1 MLHAVRIFVEWN
13 QRLRAD
19 RCLASLSR
27 GLTSPAQKFLFA
39 PSRLRAI
46 ALLLAALLCASN
58 LHAEDKK
65 DDKKNDSTK
74 PAVER
79 ASYFRDIRPI
89 FQEHCQGC
97 HQPAKRGG
105 DFLMT
110 EFAKLL
116 QGGESGLAAIVPG
129 YPAKSNLVTQ
139 ITPDKDNHAEMP
151 AEAKPLNETQRDLI
165 ARWISEGAT
174 DDTPASAREQ
184 FDAAHPPKYPQ
195 PPLITALDV
204 SPGGSLVAISGYH
217 EVLLHR
223 TADLG
228 KGPKESLAGRLI
240 GLSER
245 IQSVRFS
252 PDGKLLAVAGGSPGR
267 MGEIQIWNVA
277 DKSLQLART
286 FTYDTLYGV
295 SWSPDGT
302 KLGFGCA
309 DNSVRAIN
317 AASGEQILFQGAHS
331 DWALATT
338 FSKDGSHL
346 ISASRDR
353 SLKLIEVATQRFVDN
368 ITSITPGA
376 LKGGLA
382 AVERRPDKDEVLVG
396 GSDGTPKLFRIYREA
411 GKDRKIGD
419 DFNLIRNFD
428 TLPGR
433 IYTARFYKD
442 GSQIV
447 VGSSND
453 GVGELRVYATE
464 DAKLICKSSEPLG
477 PIYAAA
483 FSPDGRTII
492 AGGYNGTVYVLD
504 AVSGTVQQKTLPVEV
519 EQK

>member
-1 MLHAVRIFVEWN
+1 MVVVF
-13 QRLRAD
+13 
-19 RCLASLSR
+19 CTR
-27 GLTSPAQKFLFA
+27 GLLGLAAEATSYLFA
-39 PSRLRAI
+39 PSRLRASL
-46 ALLLAALLCASN
+46 LLLACLLSTALLQ
-58 LHAEDKK
+58 AEDKK
-65 DDKKNDSTK
+65 PDASK
-74 PAVER
+74 PTVER
-79 ASYFRDIRPI
+79 ASYFRDIRPV

-105 DFLMT
+105 EYLMT
-110 EFAKLL
+110 DFTKLL
-116 QGGESGLAAIVPG
+116 KGGESGLTAIVPG
-129 YPAKSNLVTQ
+129 NPAKSNLVTQ
-139 ITPDKDNHAEMP
+139 ITPDKDGHAEMP
-151 AEAKPLNETQRDLI
+151 QEAKPLAETQRDLI

-174 DDTPASAREQ
+174 DDTPASAKAQ
-184 FDAAHPPKYPQ
+184 FDAAHPPTYPQ

-204 SPGGSLVAISGYH
+204 SPDGALTAISGYH

-277 DKSLQLART
+277 DQTLKLAET

-309 DNSVRAIN
+309 DNSVRAIS
-317 AASGEQILFQGAHS
+317 ADTGEQILFQGAHS

-428 TLPGR
+428 ALPGR
-433 IYTARFYKD
+433 IYTARFNKD
-442 GSQIV
+442 GSQLV

-453 GVGELRVYATE
+453 GVGELRVYNTE
-464 DAKLICKSSEPLG
+464 DAKLICKSTELLG
-477 PIYAAA
+477 PLYAAA
-483 FSPDGRTII
+483 FSPDGKTII

-504 AVSGTVQQKTLPVEV
+504 AASGAVQGKTLPVELS
-519 EQK
+519 ERK